1 MDVDAIQRAR
11 ARISAMRG
19 GEATK
24 ADLTEVVT
32 RARAEIEEL
41 SQATA
46 ELRAS
51 VPGRVSEGIRE
62 AIEAEVLPVA
72 RHIAEVRGL
81 SSQMI
86 RRLERTQSA
95 VESEREARIDDLD
108 VVVDLL
114 VSSWQGIEARLAR
127 IEAKL
132 DSTDLDTETRG
143 DAATVAEGESADAAA
158 GDVANGDAP
167 LSAVSEPPPSSALG

>member
-1 MDVDAIQRAR
+1 
-11 ARISAMRG
+11 MRG

-24 ADLTEVVT
+24 ADLSEVVS

-41 SQATA
+41 SEAAA
-46 ELRAS
+46 ELRAT
-51 VPGRVSEGIRE
+51 VPERVSEGIRE

-72 RHIAEVRGL
+72 RHLAEVRGL
-81 SSQMI
+81 SSQII

-95 VESEREARIDDLD
+95 LESEREARIEDLD

-114 VSSWQGIEARLAR
+114 VSSWQGLEARLAR

-132 DSTDLDTETRG
+132 DAS
-143 DAATVAEGESADAAA
+143 SDAAA
-158 GDVANGDAP
+158 SSEPAVLEDETPDGEAQVAAASDVANGDSP
-167 LSAVSEPPPSSALG
+167 LSAVSEPPPQSSALG

>member
-1 MDVDAIQRAR
+1 
-11 ARISAMRG
+11 MRG

-24 ADLTEVVT
+24 ADLTEVVS

-51 VPGRVSEGIRE
+51 VPERVSEGIRE

-108 VVVDLL
+108 VIVDLL

-132 DSTDLDTETRG
+132 D
-143 DAATVAEGESADAAA
+143 DAAQENATPVAADESAEAAADAA
-158 GDVANGDAP
+158 NGDTS
-167 LSAVSEPPPSSALG
+167 LSAVGDPPSSALG